1 MLPPELQDHNQV
13 SSTPTNTAMQL
24 SPLFQLS
31 LDHSPASCNG
41 RASGSLPSLR
51 TREMSGVSQQKAH
64 EDTVKG
70 RYLPLRG
77 GLHVPEEDGISHTDD
92 LQLIGCEGY
101 SMHRL

>member
-1 MLPPELQDHNQV
+1 
-13 SSTPTNTAMQL
+13 
-24 SPLFQLS
+24 
-31 LDHSPASCNG
+31 
-41 RASGSLPSLR
+41 
-51 TREMSGVSQQKAH
+51 MSGVSQQKAH